1 MSIIKQ
7 GSLFDIQELFDL
19 EPPKR
24 FETIFSIID
33 IEQVLFSISKKSIY
47 GAPTELNYAVMV
59 YSLVARIVERIPT
72 VKDLRKR
79 LKHDFIFRMECGFLF
94 SDNLPTC
101 DMESWMRDMTMS
113 RFINKSDE

>member
-24 FETIFSIID
+24 FEAIFSTLD
-33 IEQVLFSISKKSIY
+33 IEPVLFSISKKSIY
-47 GAPTELNYAVMV
+47 GAPTELNYAAML

-79 LKHDFIFRMECGFLF
+79 LKHDFNGMRF
-94 SDNLPTC
+94 SV
-101 DMESWMRDMTMS
+101 
-113 RFINKSDE
+113 F